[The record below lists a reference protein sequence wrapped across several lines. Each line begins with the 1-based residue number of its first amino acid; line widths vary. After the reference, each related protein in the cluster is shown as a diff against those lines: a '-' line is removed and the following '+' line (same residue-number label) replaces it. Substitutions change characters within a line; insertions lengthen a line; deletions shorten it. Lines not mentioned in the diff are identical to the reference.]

1 MVILIIV
8 VIVFI
13 AFLTSI
19 VLSLRP
25 EEPVISAVT
34 SPFIAIFFPVSFLL
48 IVMTLG
54 ALLGYFSIVIYFII
68 PFVSFLF
75 KKISLYK
82 KIIFFIFLMVFSVIF
97 IIKPSYSIANV
108 YVNAVAGIL
117 ILMSVLSEN
126 EVKVFYKIA
135 VVSCSMIILLMMNI
149 PFSAFMSMSTNCF
162 KEVYWSGAF
171 FIFLIYLLGGMF
183 ILKDKIFTRILFY
196 VVFISMIVFLYW
208 LMGIGNS
215 EYICK
220 HDGWK
225 DILGKD
231 SNYLRLIIFGLAI
244 FIFEISFFIKKK
256 LLVDKGKIDTTSFL

>member
-1 MVILIIV
+1 MILI
-8 VIVFI
+8 VIAIFFI

-25 EEPVISAVT
+25 EEPVVSGVT
-34 SPFIAIFFPVSFLL
+34 SPFIAIFFPVSFLF
-48 IVMTLG
+48 IVMTLA
-54 ALLGYFSIVIYFII
+54 ALLGYFSIIIYFTI

-75 KKISLYK
+75 KNISLYK

-97 IIKPSYSIANV
+97 IVKPSYSIANV

-126 EVKVFYKIA
+126 EVNILYRI
-135 VVSCSMIILLMMNI
+135 VVISCSMIILLIINI
-149 PFSAFMSMSTNCF
+149 PLSAFMSMSTNCF

-171 FIFLIYLLGGMF
+171 FVFLIYLFGGMF
-183 ILKDKIFTRILFY
+183 VLKDEIFTRILFY
-196 VVFISMIVFLYW
+196 VVFISIVIFIYW
-208 LMGIGNS
+208 LMGTNGS
-215 EYICK
+215 EYICG

-231 SNYLRLIIFGLAI
+231 SNYLRLIIFSLAI

-256 LLVDKGKIDTTSFL
+256 VLVGK